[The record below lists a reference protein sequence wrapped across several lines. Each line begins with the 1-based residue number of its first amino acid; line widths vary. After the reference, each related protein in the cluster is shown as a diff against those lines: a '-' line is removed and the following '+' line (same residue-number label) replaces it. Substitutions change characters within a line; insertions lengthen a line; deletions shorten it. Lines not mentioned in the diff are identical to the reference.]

1 MLSLPGFIKQ
11 HLIFSCLAISAALHG
26 LAIFYTFNNEAE
38 QSAKGEQYTLLLE
51 AGQKPNTKVKNAQN
65 TGSNASKLKEPSIP
79 TPTTPQIQTEQPEEP
94 TLLST
99 KAPPINDSK
108 PNNPSK
114 ASNNNLK
121 SNVGDNID
129 MSGKELTAV
138 EKYQKRVLQ
147 HILKKIGSAPYFGSA
162 RVELTLMRAGIATH
176 IQVKL
181 VNGPSDYRS
190 WLKHQILSANPMP
203 AFPKNMMESQL
214 KLSFP
219 IHHIKEL

>member
-11 HLIFSCLAISAALHG
+11 HLLFSCLAISAALHG

-51 AGQKPNTKVKNAQN
+51 AGQEPTSKVKNAQN
-65 TGSNASKLKEPSIP
+65 TGYNASKLKEPSIA
-79 TPTTPQIQTEQPEEP
+79 TPTTPHIQTEQPEDP
-94 TLLST
+94 TVLNT
-99 KAPPINDSK
+99 KAAPTNHSK
-108 PNNPSK
+108 PNDPSEV
-114 ASNNNLK
+114 SRNNLN
-121 SNVGDNID
+121 SNAGDNTD
-129 MSGKELTAV
+129 MSGKELTAA

-162 RVELTLMRAGIATH
+162 QVELTLMRAGIA
-176 IQVKL
+176 IQIRVKL
-181 VNGPSDYRS
+181 INGPDEYRS
-190 WLKHQILSANPMP
+190 WLNHQILSANPMP
-203 AFPKNMMESQL
+203 AFPKNMMESQI